1 MAMADGYDYRAW
13 TGNRG
18 MVMIEQTNEDGF
30 QAAKTPWQAPTA
42 EVLPVFETAN
52 GANLGNDGPTVTTG
66 S

>member
-1 MAMADGYDYRAW
+1 
-13 TGNRG
+13 
-18 MVMIEQTNEDGF
+18 MIEQTNEDGF

-52 GANLGNDGPTVTTG
+52 GANLGNDGPTMTTG